1 MSEANRELVNYLR
14 REISLLRAKN
24 QIMQSC
30 LESISKL
37 DFRLKKSPESLIVD
51 KAISML
57 GEVEKHAKNG
67 ISDENRGIFVGG
79 RGWENT

>member
-1 MSEANRELVNYLR
+1 MSEANRELINYLLG
-14 REISLLRAKN
+14 EISLLRAKN

-57 GEVEKHAKNG
+57 GEVEKHAKKG
-67 ISDENRGIFVGG
+67 ISGENRGIFVEG
-79 RGWENT
+79 R